1 MTKLQNDIVMFA
13 QANSLDINMYDRAK
27 DLYRNKKSI
36 DGNTKVSFDA
46 SIPFD
51 VKEAK
56 LEAEMRTAVSK
67 MSGVSFDEISKN
79 PAAFATN
86 PMVNWATFAVV
97 GSVIDAILPDALI
110 DSVGIYSDIRIVGYG
125 DSASFEIKPRDLF
138 TVSVAGRGK
147 RQAELHRQYSGT
159 QTIVPV
165 NHEVSVY
172 VSLYRVLAGI
182 DSLADFM
189 MKVAKSI
196 EYEMNYE
203 IYDAFATAMNGLP
216 TTPANT
222 SLSVAGYSQAAFVA
236 LAQKV
241 TAWNQGNK
249 AVAIGTQTA
258 LATVLPSNA
267 NYRYMLDSDYAKI
280 GYVPNIFGVDLIVLP
295 QMADYTN
302 PFALKLDDTKIYM
315 VSPSTDKPIKVVLGG
330 DTLAY
335 TSGTY
340 DHANL
345 MQTGSLQ
352 KQWGISAITNSV
364 AGQITLS

>member
-1 MTKLQNDIVMFA
+1 MAKLQNELVMFA
-13 QANSLDINMYDRAK
+13 TANGIDSTMYDRAK
-27 DLYRNKKSI
+27 DLYRNKKAL
-36 DGNTKVSFDA
+36 DGDKKVSFDA
-46 SIPFD
+46 TTPFD

-56 LEAEMRTAVSK
+56 LEGEMRDAVAK
-67 MSGVSFDEISKN
+67 MAGVSFEAISKN
-79 PAAFATN
+79 PAAYSTN

-97 GSVIDAILPDALI
+97 GSVIDAILPEALI
-110 DSVGIYSDIRIVGYG
+110 DSVGIYSDIRVIGYG
-125 DSASFEIKPRDLF
+125 DSASFDIKPRDLF
-138 TVSVAGRGK
+138 VVSAAGKGK
-147 RQAELHRQYSGT
+147 RQAELHRQYDGT
-159 QTIVPV
+159 QTIVPT

-189 MKVAKSI
+189 MKTAKSI
-196 EYEMNYE
+196 EYQMNYE
-203 IYDAFATAMNGLP
+203 IYDTFATAMAGLP
-216 TTPANT
+216 TAPTT
-222 SLSVAGYSQAAFVA
+222 GLSVTGYTQASFVA

-249 AVAIGTQTA
+249 AVAVGTQTA
-258 LATVLPSNA
+258 LASVLPTNS

-280 GYVPNIFGVDLIVLP
+280 GYVPTAFGVDLLVLP

-315 VSPSTDKPIKVVLGG
+315 ISPSTDKIVKVVLGG

-335 TSGTY
+335 TSNTF

-345 MQTGSLQ
+345 IQTGSIQ
-352 KQWGISAITNSV
+352 KQWGIAAITNSV
-364 AGQITLS
+364 AGQIALS